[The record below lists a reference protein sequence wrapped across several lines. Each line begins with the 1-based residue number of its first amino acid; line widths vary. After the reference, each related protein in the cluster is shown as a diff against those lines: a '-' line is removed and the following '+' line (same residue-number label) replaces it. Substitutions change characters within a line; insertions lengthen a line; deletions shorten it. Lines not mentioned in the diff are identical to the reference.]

1 MLYGLNKQLEKSIK
15 DHWIEKP
22 LAMEV
27 HELHITEGQKKILEN
42 FHYILTLPFN
52 YPLSICS
59 QPPLEKG

>member
-1 MLYGLNKQLEKSIK
+1 
-15 DHWIEKP
+15 
-22 LAMEV
+22 MEV